1 MAVLHTIA
9 AESGRNPLGWWEAF
23 ESSAL
28 TTSSRMPWCGA
39 FPGSHLT
46 TELGHSSPALHRQ
59 WAVQTLSW
67 SGSRTKVFLKEQHE
81 RRCWLVLWYAT
92 PAPLPPS
99 PFLYLT
105 GIYWRDLQSLDP
117 GVSHLP
123 FTRTVDAHGIMNSQ
137 VRMPRSRTECHLCRK
152 TITRRPHLR
161 PHC

>member
-92 PAPLPPS
+92 PAPLPPN

-123 FTRTVDAHGIMNSQ
+123 FTRTADAHGIMNSQ
-137 VRMPRSRTECHLCRK
+137 VRMPGSRTECHLCRK
-152 TITRRPHLR
+152 TITRRPHPR